1 MWLTSLKGVIAFA
14 LATRA
19 LAEFK
24 QGDLMILFT
33 ILYSITGVIVK
44 QTLFVGATLK
54 SLIEKLNVIG
64 SQASKVQQWC
74 GWREYIES
82 LEKRTIY
89 PCLVNEEQQ
98 TNILGEAQK

>member
-19 LAEFK
+19 ITDFK
-24 QGDLMILFT
+24 QGDLIILFT
-33 ILYSITGVIVK
+33 ILYSIAGVMIT

-64 SQASKVQQWC
+64 GQASKVQQWC
-74 GWREYIES
+74 GWREYIED
-82 LEKRTIY
+82 LEKRSIY
-89 PCLVNEEQQ
+89 PCLVNEEQKN
-98 TNILGEAQK
+98 NIEGET